1 MMPQVYSSLRVLYEG
16 RQRDRAFSVMGA
28 AQGLAGIVSQMLGGA
43 LILMSEDLG
52 WRMVFLVNIPIA
64 ICILLVGRFAIP
76 ETKATEKPHLD
87 ILGASF
93 GAASVGLFLGAL
105 MYGPE
110 TNWAPPVLMAFVFA
124 ALLLLLFLV
133 HQKRLKSQG
142 LMPIFDTN
150 LFFKPTFG
158 KGIVGIFFLYSAI
171 GSVAFS
177 LTMWLQG
184 GLGMSPLSAGILFI
198 PSAVFF
204 FVGSVSLPWLQKKFG
219 SNVLPLGAGIFAFG
233 LLLAVTTTAFFGF
246 ILVAMLLALVLIG
259 LGQGIVIPLAL
270 STVVSSI
277 QNENAGMASG
287 MVSTLQMVGSA
298 FGVALV
304 GIIFFAALGV
314 TSAPTVE
321 VQSSFSTAF
330 AVNPLAICAL
340 IFF

>member
-184 GLGMSPLSAGILFI
+184 GLGMSPLSAGNTFHTFR
-198 PSAVFF
+198 SFF
-204 FVGSVSLPWLQKKFG
+204 SLSVQYPCPGCRRSLG
-219 SNVLPLGAGIFAFG
+219 ATSLPLGAGIFAFG
-233 LLLAVTTTAFFGF
+233 LLLAVHNDGILRFHSRSHATGASPDWFGS
-246 ILVAMLLALVLIG
+246 G
-259 LGQGIVIPLAL
+259 NRY
-270 STVVSSI
+270 STCTFHR
-277 QNENAGMASG
+277 G
-287 MVSTLQMVGSA
+287 
-298 FGVALV
+298 
-304 GIIFFAALGV
+304 
-314 TSAPTVE
+314 
-321 VQSSFSTAF
+321 
-330 AVNPLAICAL
+330 
-340 IFF
+340 

>member
-1 MMPQVYSSLRVLYEG
+1 
-16 RQRDRAFSVMGA
+16 
-28 AQGLAGIVSQMLGGA
+28 
-43 LILMSEDLG
+43 
-52 WRMVFLVNIPIA
+52 
-64 ICILLVGRFAIP
+64 
-76 ETKATEKPHLD
+76 
-87 ILGASF
+87 
-93 GAASVGLFLGAL
+93 
-105 MYGPE
+105 
-110 TNWAPPVLMAFVFA
+110 
-124 ALLLLLFLV
+124 
-133 HQKRLKSQG
+133 
-142 LMPIFDTN
+142 
-150 LFFKPTFG
+150 
-158 KGIVGIFFLYSAI
+158 
-171 GSVAFS
+171 
-177 LTMWLQG
+177 
-184 GLGMSPLSAGILFI
+184 
-198 PSAVFF
+198 
-204 FVGSVSLPWLQKKFG
+204 LQKKFG
-219 SNVLPLGAGIFAFG
+219 SNVLPLGAGIFALG